1 MWGWFFGSSALQWIK
16 SDQDFLRSVR
26 TLMEHTRAD
35 LLNIKCWTWFK
46 VGNYHIGICLQAIW
60 SESGLGIKFLNSMWA
75 LSLDFLFVCLLVSY
89 VICSSL
95 LSPHGSMP
103 CCNLTKAILRVGS
116 CTPWQLKSSEW
127 TRSKVEDLRDCPL
140 EASLVGGVEED
151 VSQQAPEEVEDGH
164 LGNADQWQNSTG

>member
-1 MWGWFFGSSALQWIK
+1 MWGWFFGSSALEWIK

-35 LLNIKCWTWFK
+35 LLNIKCWTCFK

-60 SESGLGIKFLNSMWA
+60 FWSESGLGIKYLNSMWA
-75 LSLDFLFVCLLVSY
+75 LSLDFLFVCLLVGY
-89 VICSSL
+89 VICSLL
-95 LSPHGSMP
+95 LSLHDSMP
-103 CCNLTKAILRVGS
+103 WCNLNKAILQVGS
-116 CTPWQLKSSEW
+116 CTRWQLKSR

-151 VSQQAPEEVEDGH
+151 VSQQAPEEVDDGH